1 MALRDSTEIQ
11 GDILAGFKKDHM
23 TLLFLRFGDAA
34 AARSWLKD
42 LVPQLATTQQV
53 AAFNAKFSEARH
65 NSMGSDP
72 AMRATWLG
80 LSLTYPGLTQLTGK
94 QDLLPENEGIDAVGA
109 FVQGA
114 ARRARPLGDVDNN
127 EPANW
132 LFGADHNQVTH
143 ALLTVAADDK
153 DDHDKALTRQ
163 TDAATRAGIVIVHAQ
178 LGATLPEPRRGKE
191 HFGFKDGVSE
201 PNVEGI
207 EEKPEPGA
215 RLLSADFFVLG
226 ATGSALPEGVPEWM
240 RNGSFQVVRRLGQ
253 DVPGWW
259 AQVGTELKKLKD
271 AKVVGP
277 KTSVEWLAS
286 RLVGRWRCGASVHN
300 HPDATRD
307 PIIDNPS
314 IKPDNVISYT
324 NDPNGVI
331 TPLFSH
337 LRKTNPRDGLI
348 DGEPV
353 DEKEFLDRRRI
364 IRRGIPYGAPFDP
377 ASPGGGPDEERGL
390 VFICYQADL
399 VDQFEFM
406 QRNWVNTP
414 NFPPGR
420 TPKPGPDPMV
430 SGALSKIGD
439 GDVSFETD
447 AGGGKTTITTLHFRP
462 FVHTEGSL
470 YAFTPSISTL
480 RSLGEGRLD
489 GAAVAGGDQTT
500 TETPQPKPQPQVRPG
515 PVDEILPWLDV
526 EGRYWVFSGN
536 KVWVVG
542 AVAEEVEQLTTGTDD
557 ATGIVFGDPVDLST
571 WPALQGVERVDAIWP
586 VPDEQSLN
594 GESSYWLFHTVNG
607 TQVYRRIWIALNS
620 RHTSRTSGGD
630 MSLTNWRTAFGGGTR
645 VTHVDAVLRVPDMLH
660 VNGKSQYWLFHTTP
674 AGQRYRLVSVAEE
687 PYHTDSLDRDD
698 RDLAR
703 WQSLNGV
710 TKVDAFGFVVGKY
723 QVGGKTWCWVQH
735 DGGQYR
741 TISIADGFGHQDTL
755 VGDRGSRPNTPWFRR
770 G

>member
-23 TLLFLRFGDAA
+23 TLLFLRFGDSA

-42 LVPQLATTQQV
+42 LVDNNRLATTQQV
-53 AAFNAKFSEARH
+53 AAFNAQFSEGRDNLKGA
-65 NSMGSDP
+65 DP
-72 AMRATWLG
+72 DLKATWVG
-80 LSLTYPGLTQLTGK
+80 LSLTYPGLTVLTGK
-94 QDLLPENEGIDAVGA
+94 QDLLPESDGIDAVGA

-127 EPANW
+127 APDNW
-132 LFGADHNQVTH
+132 LFGADEKQVTH
-143 ALLTVAADDK
+143 AVLTVAADLK
-153 DDHDKALTRQ
+153 DDHDKELTRQ
-163 TDAATRAGIVIVHAQ
+163 KDAATRAGLVPVHEQ
-178 LGATLPEPRRGKE
+178 SGATLPQPRRGKE

-207 EEKPEPGA
+207 EAKPEPGA

-277 KTSVEWLAS
+277 KTSMEWLAS

-307 PIIDNPS
+307 PITDNPS
-314 IKPDNVISYT
+314 IKPDNVISYK

-348 DGEPV
+348 DGELV
-353 DEKEFLDRRRI
+353 EEELLDRRRI

-377 ASPGGGPDEERGL
+377 TSPGGGPDEERGL

-420 TPKPGPDPMV
+420 TPKPGPDPMI

-447 AGGGKTTITTLHFRP
+447 TGGSQLTITKLHFQP

-470 YAFTPSISTL
+470 YAFTPSLSTL
-480 RSLGEGRLD
+480 RKLGEGRLD
-489 GAAVAGGDQTT
+489 GAEVTGGQTT
-500 TETPQPKPQPQVRPG
+500 NGGQRPQPQVKPG
-515 PVDEILPWLDV
+515 PIDEILPWLDV

-536 KVWVVG
+536 KVRVVG
-542 AVAEEVEQLTTGTDD
+542 TGAEEVDQLTTGKDD
-557 ATGIVFGDPVDLST
+557 ATGIVFGEPADLSA
-571 WPALQGVERVDAIWP
+571 WDALQGVERVDAIWP

-594 GESSYWLFHTVNG
+594 GESSYWLFHTKNG

-620 RHTSRTSGGD
+620 RHTSRTSGRD
-630 MSLTNWRTAFGGGTR
+630 MPLTNWRTALGGGTR
-645 VTHVDAVLRVPDMLH
+645 VTHVDAVLPVPDMQH
-660 VNGKSQYWLFHTTP
+660 VNGRSQYWLFHTTA

-687 PYHTDSLDRDD
+687 PGHTDRLDRED
-698 RDLAR
+698 RDLTQ

-710 TKVDAFGFVVGKY
+710 TNVDAIGFVLGKY

>member
-11 GDILAGFKKDHM
+11 GDILAGFKKDNM

-53 AAFNAKFSEARH
+53 HAFNEKFSEARR

-72 AMRATWLG
+72 AMKATWLG
-80 LSLTYPGLTQLTGK
+80 LSLTYPGLTVLTGK
-94 QDLLPENEGIDAVGA
+94 QDLLPENDGIDTVGA

-114 ARRARPLGDVDNN
+114 ARRAKPLGDVDNN
-127 EPANW
+127 APDKW
-132 LFGADHNQVTH
+132 LFGATQNQVTH
-143 ALLTVAADDK
+143 AVLTVAADDK
-153 DDHDKALTRQ
+153 NDHDRQLTRQ
-163 TDAATRAGIVIVHAQ
+163 TDAATRAGIVIVHTQA
-178 LGATLPEPRRGKE
+178 GATLPEPRRGKE

-271 AKVVGP
+271 AKVVGE
-277 KTSVEWLAS
+277 KTSTEWLAS

-307 PIIDNPS
+307 PLLDDPS
-314 IKPDNVISYT
+314 IKPDNVISYK
-324 NDPNGVI
+324 NDPDGVI

-348 DGEPV
+348 DEGPV
-353 DEKEFLDRRRI
+353 DEQKFLDRRRI

-377 ASPGGGPDEERGL
+377 TSPGGGPDEERGL

-420 TPKPGPDPMV
+420 NPKPGPDTMI
-430 SGALSKIGD
+430 SGVLSKIGN
-439 GDVSFETD
+439 GDVAFETET
-447 AGGGKTTITTLHFRP
+447 GGEHKITKLNFRP
-462 FVHTEGSL
+462 FVNTEGSL
-470 YAFTPSISTL
+470 YAFTPSLSTL
-480 RSLGEGRLD
+480 RKLGEGRLD
-489 GAAVAGGDQTT
+489 GAADGQR
-500 TETPQPKPQPQVRPG
+500 PQPKVQPG
-515 PVDEILPWLDV
+515 PVDEILPWMDV

-536 KVWVVG
+536 QVRVVG
-542 AVAEEVEQLTTGTDD
+542 TGAEDVDQLTTGSDD

-586 VPDEQSLN
+586 VPDEQRLN

-620 RHTSRTSGGD
+620 RHNSRTSGGD
-630 MSLTNWRTAFGGGTR
+630 MPLTNWRTAFGGTTR
-645 VTHVDAVLRVPDMLH
+645 VTHVDAVLPVPDMQH
-660 VNGKSQYWLFHTTP
+660 VNGKSQYWLFHTTS

-698 RDLAR
+698 RELSK
-703 WQSLNGV
+703 WSSLNGI
-710 TKVDAFGFVVGKY
+710 TKVDAFGFVLGKY
-723 QVGGKTWCWVQH
+723 QTGGKTWCWVQH

-741 TISIADGFGHQDTL
+741 TISIADGFGHQDEQ
-755 VGDRGSRPNTPWFRR
+755 VRGSRPNTPWFRR